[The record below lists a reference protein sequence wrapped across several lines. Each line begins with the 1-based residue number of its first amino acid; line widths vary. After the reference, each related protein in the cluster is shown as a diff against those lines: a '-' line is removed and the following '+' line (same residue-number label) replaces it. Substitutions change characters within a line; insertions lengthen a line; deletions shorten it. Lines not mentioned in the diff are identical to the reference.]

1 MATNKRSY
9 PNDYF
14 AWYNDDNRLAIVN
27 NVTSTD
33 DDEGFKAGEYDT
45 YSDST
50 VADGLRIH
58 YHAKYPKATSID
70 DDIYKDLKLDSGLH
84 PSIVCYI
91 KARLFEDA
99 GDLQKSQYFRVMY
112 EKMMKQYPSR
122 KSGVRSLSVPRM

>member
-1 MATNKRSY
+1 MATNKRSS

-27 NVTSTD
+27 KITSTD
-33 DDEGFKAGEYDT
+33 DDEGFVSGEYDT

-50 VADGLRIH
+50 IAKGLKIH

-70 DDIYKDLKLDSGLH
+70 NDMYIDLKLDSGLH

-99 GDLQKSQYFRVMY
+99 GDLQKSQYFRAMY
-112 EKMMKQYPSR
+112 QKAMKQYPSR
-122 KSGVRSLSVPRM
+122 KSGVRVLSVPRM